1 MAQSKA
7 WTGSAVKGLN
17 LVTNLF
23 HTLPLNNLEQTLTT
37 VETMKI
43 LSVDHFNFINAVF
56 AIISNKSWN

>member
-1 MAQSKA
+1 
-7 WTGSAVKGLN
+7 VKGLN

-43 LSVDHFNFINAVF
+43 LSVHHFNFINAVF